1 MNKSKRQE
9 MREKRMRQQR
19 AQRMGVI
26 GLVSLGVLLLAAAV
40 IYPQVKPIGEIAT
53 PAAVSRPNPQGNGIG
68 DPNAPILIEE
78 FSDFQCP
85 YCARF
90 SDETEGQL
98 IAAYVE
104 TGKVY
109 FRYRSMGNFLS
120 DNIARA
126 GGPPGT
132 ESEDAAEAAYCAGD
146 QNKFWEYHD
155 TLFANQTGEGVGDF
169 APRKLT
175 AYAEALGLDM
185 QAFQSCIDSGKYRDQ
200 VAQDGVDGAAAGVTG
215 TPSFLL
221 TYTVNG
227 EVRTKLIV
235 GAQQIGAF
243 QAEIE
248 AALAEMGQ

>member
-1 MNKSKRQE
+1 MSKSKRQE
-9 MREKRMRQQR
+9 IREKRMRQQKV
-19 AQRMGVI
+19 QRLGVI
-26 GLVSLGVLLLAAAV
+26 GLVSVGVLFLAAAI
-40 IYPQVKPIGEIAT
+40 IYPQVKPIGTVVT
-53 PAAVSRPNPQGNGIG
+53 PEAVSRPNPQGNAIG
-68 DPNAPILIEE
+68 DPNAPIKIEE

-90 SDETEGQL
+90 SETTEQQL
-98 IAAYVE
+98 IDTYVA

-109 FRYRSMGNFLS
+109 FLYRSMGNFLN

-132 ESEDAAEAAYCAGD
+132 ESKDAAEAAYCAGD

-155 TLFANQTGEGVGDF
+155 ILFANQTGEAVGDF

-185 QAFQSCIDSGKYRDQ
+185 QTFQSCIDSGKYRDR
-200 VAQDGVDGAAAGVTG
+200 VAQDGVDGGAAGVTG

-221 TYTVNG
+221 TYTING

-235 GAQQIGAF
+235 GAMPIGTF
-243 QAEIE
+243 QTEIE